1 MFQND
6 VKRIT
11 ATYCVSTGP
20 PNKYGVPSFSIFLD
34 AQLKGKVRAFNLDFT
49 DRSKMMAM
57 IAMIAMI
64 AMVAAITV
72 MVTVHAMVAVIT
84 VMVTVRAI
92 TTRIRPMTAVWQHLK
107 VFSTDRIF
115 GPC

>member
-49 DRSKMMAM
+49 DRSEMMAM
-57 IAMIAMI
+57 IAMI
-64 AMVAAITV
+64 AAITV

-84 VMVTVRAI
+84 VMVTVCAM